1 MDELNV
7 AAENNI
13 VIALPPKNP
22 DLVRRAGSL
31 KKIAENY
38 VIDSQQMNECAAED
52 LRNIKSLQKRL
63 EDQRTSEVG
72 PLNAEVKKINDEYRA
87 PSDWLKDAESI
98 LKNKVLGYTKE
109 QERIAQ
115 EAQRKADELAR
126 QERARLEAEARAQQA
141 ESIRLAQEQ
150 AKAQAEQRQAEA
162 AARQAQ
168 LDAQRSAEEGNLAA
182 QRAAQAAIE
191 QAEQARL
198 KAEQENAAARAAQE
212 QAQEKAEAAEMT
224 ALVTTAPT
232 AQAPAKLSGVSMS
245 KSWKARVTDKKA
257 LLKYIAEHA
266 DECADWADIKMTPL
280 NGMAKALKQNMQIP
294 GVEAYPDSIVSARA
308 A

>member
-168 LDAQRSAEEGNLAA
+168 LDAQRAAEEGNFAA

-257 LLKYIAEHA
+257 LLRYIAEHA

>member
-38 VIDSQQMNECAAED
+38 VIDGPQMCDCAAED

-87 PSDWLKDAESI
+87 PTDWLKEAESI

-141 ESIRLAQEQ
+141 EAMRLAQEQ

-162 AARQAQ
+162 SARQAQ
-168 LDAQRSAEEGNLAA
+168 LDAQRAVEEGNIAA

-198 KAEQENAAARAAQE
+198 KAEQENAAARASQE

>member
-13 VIALPPKNP
+13 VISLPPKNP

-38 VIDSQQMNECAAED
+38 VIDSQQMHECAAED

-87 PSDWLKDAESI
+87 PTDWLKEAESI
-98 LKNKVLGYTKE
+98 LKSKVLGYTKD

-126 QERARLEAEARAQQA
+126 QERAKLEAEARAQQA
-141 ESIRLAQEQ
+141 EAIRLAQDQ

-168 LDAQRSAEEGNLAA
+168 IDAQRAAEEGNLTA

-266 DECADWADIKMTPL
+266 DECADWVDIKMTPL
-280 NGMAKALKQNMQIP
+280 NGLAKALKQNMQIP